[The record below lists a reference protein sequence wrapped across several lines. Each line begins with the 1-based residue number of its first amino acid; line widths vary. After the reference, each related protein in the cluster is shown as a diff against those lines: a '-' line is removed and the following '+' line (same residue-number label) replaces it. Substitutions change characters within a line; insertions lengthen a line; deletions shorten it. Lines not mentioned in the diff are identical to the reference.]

1 MEVPQHSHLNVYT
14 HDTRLRPTKCGPAAG
29 YPVVRVVQ
37 AFQPEIWD
45 DTQVSVVK
53 GDLFL
58 RLWQQP
64 TEDARCTL
72 SCWDDQVASAETPTW
87 K

>member
-1 MEVPQHSHLNVYT
+1 MIT

-64 TEDARCTL
+64 TEDALAHCHAGMIRWRVLKRQPGSEKT
-72 SCWDDQVASAETPTW
+72 T
-87 K
+87 